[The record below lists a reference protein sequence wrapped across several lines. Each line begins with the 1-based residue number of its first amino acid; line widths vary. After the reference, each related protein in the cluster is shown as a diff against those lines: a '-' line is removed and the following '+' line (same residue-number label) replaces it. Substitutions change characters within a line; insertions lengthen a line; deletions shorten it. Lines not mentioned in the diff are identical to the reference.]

1 MNMHRGQRIA
11 VGLSLVGL
19 GAVAVL
25 GGGSAA
31 HAESGSLLLS
41 AYRSVSGS
49 AEQVVISGSGFS
61 PGSSLTI
68 EILDRTS
75 GAVLATTSVQA
86 TAGTVQSGYI
96 TEPQPVCTP
105 IVVSPLHGAYGTAS
119 GSAGQ
124 DAIGGYSFT
133 PGGSATKVAGGSWD
147 FCMKSPCASYAAG
160 SVTKVAGGNWDCQPQ
175 CQFDFVSVPQTTYVG
190 GGYVATSVEVASTDS
205 LTVEAIDTASGAV
218 ISQAA
223 VW

>member
-1 MNMHRGQRIA
+1 MNMHRRQRIA
-11 VGLSLVGL
+11 VGLTLVGL
-19 GAVAVL
+19 GAVAAL
-25 GGGSAA
+25 GGGAAA
-31 HAESGSLLLS
+31 HAQSGSLLLS

-68 EILDRTS
+68 EVLDRTS

-86 TAGTVQSGYI
+86 TAGTLQSGYI

-105 IVVSPLHGAYGTAS
+105 LVVSPLHGAYG
-119 GSAGQ
+119 GSAF
-124 DAIGGYSFT
+124 A
-133 PGGSATKVAGGSWD
+133 PGGGVIKVGGGNWES
-147 FCMKSPCASYAAG
+147 KPLPG
-160 SVTKVAGGNWDCQPQ
+160 AGGNWDCQPQ
-175 CQFDFVSVPQTTYVG
+175 CQFEVVSVPQTTYLG
-190 GGYVATSVEVASTDS
+190 GGYIATSVEVASTDS

-223 VW
+223 AW